1 MGGIKKGKALFWQ
14 RTSYNPMEGAEV
26 PLDTRFWELD
36 FLRRSAVVS
45 MIVFH
50 AAFDLNYFGP
60 YKTDVHSGFW
70 LYFGLMVA
78 TTFILAAGIS
88 LSLNH
93 SRDLMKGFSREEIRD
108 KLIIRG
114 LWIFSLGLGVTMAT
128 YLLVGQDFIIFG
140 VIHLIGISTIL
151 AWPFFSVGRW
161 NVLAASAIIFLGI
174 YLQGLIFGFSWL
186 L

>member
-1 MGGIKKGKALFWQ
+1 
-14 RTSYNPMEGAEV
+14 
-26 PLDTRFWELD
+26 
-36 FLRRSAVVS
+36 
-45 MIVFH
+45 
-50 AAFDLNYFGP
+50 
-60 YKTDVHSGFW
+60 
-70 LYFGLMVA
+70 MVA

>member
-1 MGGIKKGKALFWQ
+1 
-14 RTSYNPMEGAEV
+14 MEGAEV
-26 PLDTRFWELD
+26 SLDTRFWELD
-36 FLRRSAVVS
+36 LLKGSAVVS

-50 AAFDLNYFGP
+50 TAFDLNYFGP
-60 YKTDVHSGFW
+60 YETDIHSGSW
-70 LYFGLMVA
+70 LYFSLMVA

-128 YLLVGQDFIIFG
+128 YLLIGQGFIIFG

-151 AWPFFSVGRW
+151 AWQFFSVGRW

-174 YLQGLIFGFSWL
+174 YLQGLIFSFSWL